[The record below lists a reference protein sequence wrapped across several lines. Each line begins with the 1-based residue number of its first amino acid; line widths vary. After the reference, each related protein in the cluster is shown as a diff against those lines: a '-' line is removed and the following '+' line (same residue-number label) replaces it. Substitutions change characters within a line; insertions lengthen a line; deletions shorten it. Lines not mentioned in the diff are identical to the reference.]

1 MTKQPHVAEGG
12 ASVAPRSGALRLA
25 LLVGAVLLIA
35 AFLALGGWQVQRL
48 FWKRALI
55 ERVEQRV
62 HAAPGPAPGAARWD
76 GVSTATDEYRHVS
89 VTGILL
95 FEASVRS
102 QAVTALG
109 SGHWLLTPLCRD
121 DGTVVL
127 VNRGFVEAAAPAAA
141 AATGAAGAAADS
153 AGMSAAAPAAAAGC
167 QPASSPRVTMTGL
180 LRISEPGGGFLR
192 KNDPS
197 KQRWYSR
204 DVRAIGAARG
214 LRPMAPYFI
223 DADPGQEPVN
233 PADGQRPVGGL
244 TVIAFPNSHLV
255 YALTWFALASMAAAM
270 LWWLLR
276 GGGQE
281 RGAQRRRD

>member
-1 MTKQPHVAEGG
+1 MSKQPHVTEGEAPG
-12 ASVAPRSGALRLA
+12 AARSGALRLA
-25 LLVGAVLLIA
+25 LLAGAVLLIA
-35 AFLALGGWQVQRL
+35 GFLALGSWQVQRL

-62 HAAPGPAPGAARWD
+62 HAAPAAAPGAARWD
-76 GVSTATDEYRHVS
+76 GVTAATDEYRHVS
-89 VTGILL
+89 VAGILL

-109 SGHWLLTPLCRD
+109 SGYWLLTPLCQQ

-127 VNRGFVEAAAPAAA
+127 VNRGFVEAAAPAPAPA
-141 AATGAAGAAADS
+141 PAP
-153 AGMSAAAPAAAAGC
+153 AAAPATAA
-167 QPASSPRVTMTGL
+167 PALACPPGTVPRVTMTGL

-204 DVRAIGAARG
+204 DVRAIAVAQG
-214 LRPMAPYFI
+214 LQRVAPYFV
-223 DADPGQEPVN
+223 DAAAGQEPAN
-233 PADGQRPVGGL
+233 AGDGQHPVGGL
-244 TVIAFPNSHLV
+244 TVIAFPDSHLV
-255 YALTWFALASMAAAM
+255 YALTWFALAAMSAAM

-276 GGGQE
+276 GGA
-281 RGAQRRRD
+281 RRQRD